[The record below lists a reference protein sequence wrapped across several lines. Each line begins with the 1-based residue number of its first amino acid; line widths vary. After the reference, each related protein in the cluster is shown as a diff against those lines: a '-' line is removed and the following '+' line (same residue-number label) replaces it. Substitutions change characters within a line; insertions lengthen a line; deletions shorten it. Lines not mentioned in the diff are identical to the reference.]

1 MLRRTTSL
9 TPSFGGLREKEC
21 PRCHRAVDLPL
32 GDLCAACDTEIRTRA
47 ARAARWVSLVTT
59 LAFAVY
65 VMATLPPARVPR
77 LVGAAGTVLWFL
89 VTRRIT
95 ERVVAEWLR
104 SR

>member
-9 TPSFGGLREKEC
+9 TPSFGGLREREC
-21 PRCHRAVDLPL
+21 PRCHREVDLPL
-32 GDLCAACDTEIRTRA
+32 GELCAACTGEIRTRA
-47 ARAARWVSLVTT
+47 ARMARWVSLATT

-65 VMATLPPARVPR
+65 VMAVLPPDRIPR
-77 LVGAAGTVLWFL
+77 LVGAAATVTWFL